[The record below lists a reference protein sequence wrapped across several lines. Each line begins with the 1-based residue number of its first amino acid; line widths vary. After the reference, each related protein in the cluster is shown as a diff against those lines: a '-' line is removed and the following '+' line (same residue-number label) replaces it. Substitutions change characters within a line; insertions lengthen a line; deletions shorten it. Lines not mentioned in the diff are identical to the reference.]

1 MAAGKQLVI
10 TYGANGDE
18 IKRVLSTIDESHEK
32 TTSKFA
38 ALSGSFGML
47 KGGLGELA
55 AGFGPLGA
63 AAEQAGSGIDHVK
76 EKFSAMEGGAQ
87 KAGSVLVGVG
97 AGLTGLGALGVAMGE
112 KQEQATKTLEVA
124 VKNTGSTYEEYA
136 GKIDKAVTAGE
147 KNAHGAADTK
157 EALAKL
163 TTALGDTG
171 KATDD
176 MGLVSEV
183 AAKKHISLA
192 DAADVVLKI
201 HQGAGKALKQF
212 GIDAKA
218 AGASATEL
226 AAAHTAD
233 EAAMKALIPTQESV
247 NATEEKLA
255 VKYGMSKAATDQLAA
270 AHAALIAARASGDP
284 SKIIDAEGQLGAV
297 LYKTTA
303 GQKMS
308 AADADTLS
316 KARLT
321 LQDKSSVLEAAD
333 TRLAKAQDAAS
344 KSTAQGSFESQVMA
358 KIHGTAAAQADT
370 FGGKIAALKTH
381 VTDLA
386 GEFGAKLGPA
396 ITMAGPLIMGVGA
409 IMESNLIPQILTI
422 GGEVVGTAAMWV
434 SSWLSMAAGT
444 VSAMIGIN
452 ISTGGLLLI
461 LAGIIVAVVLVWKNW
476 DTIWGFIKTVVSDA
490 FDWIKRHLALISL
503 LFGPIGLIIY
513 EFAHH
518 WQGVWEGIQAAV
530 AWAWGLIEPIVHLIS
545 NILGWLVNN
554 GIKLVKD
561 DILVLNAIWSV
572 VWSGIQAVMQ
582 TAWKVLEPIFHFIID
597 KGITIVKSEIQG
609 LDSVWHS
616 IWDGIQTAVQKV
628 WDVLSP
634 IFNSIKAGMGDIA
647 TVIKSIG
654 SVGSGIGHFLGFYQ
668 AGGTVPGPIGAPTL
682 GILHGGEYVSPVGS
696 PGAGGGGGGNIY
708 VTVNVAGNAV
718 YERNLTNSIYE
729 GLLEVKR
736 RQGTLGLA

>member
-1 MAAGKQLVI
+1 MATKSLQI
-10 TYGANGDE
+10 TYGVDAKGVQTALD
-18 IKRVLSTIDESHEK
+18 SIDKSHAA

-55 AGFGPLGA
+55 AGFGPVGE
-63 AAEQAGSGIDHVK
+63 AAEKAGSGIDHVK

-97 AGLTGLGALGVAMGE
+97 AGLTGLGALGVAVGE

-124 VKNTGSTYEEYA
+124 IKNTGGSYEELA
-136 GKIDKAVTAGE
+136 GSINKAVTAGE
-147 KNAHGAADTK
+147 KNAHGAADSK
-157 EALAKL
+157 EAIAKL
-163 TTALGDTG
+163 TTALGDG
-171 KATDD
+171 KKATDD
-176 MGLVSEV
+176 MALVDEV
-183 AAKKHISLA
+183 AAKKHISLS

-218 AGASATEL
+218 AGGAATEL
-226 AAAHTAD
+226 ADAHKAD
-233 EAAMKALIPTQESV
+233 EAAAKAALTAFESAAVTQE
-247 NATEEKLA
+247 KL
-255 VKYGMSKAATDQLAA
+255 VTKYGLTAAGAKVLAA
-270 AHAALIAARASGDP
+270 AHAAVNVAMASGDP
-284 SKIIDAEGQLGAV
+284 NKVLSAEQALENQT
-297 LYKTTA
+297 YKLTA
-303 GQKMS
+303 GLKMNVADTDTLAKTRYDLTQKS
-308 AADADTLS
+308 GALETADARLATAQETAS
-316 KARLT
+316 KAT
-321 LQDKSSVLEAAD
+321 
-333 TRLAKAQDAAS
+333 S
-344 KSTAQGSFESQVMA
+344 KGSYESQVMA

-381 VTDLA
+381 VLDMA
-386 GEFGAKLGPA
+386 GAMGAKLGPA
-396 ITMAGPLIMGVGA
+396 ITMAGPLIMGLGA

-422 GGEVVGTAAMWV
+422 GGEIVGTAAMWV
-434 SSWLSMAAGT
+434 TSWLSMAAGT

-461 LAGIIVAVVLVWKNW
+461 LGALIAGVILVWKNW
-476 DTIWGFIKTVVSDA
+476 DTIWGFIKSIVSDA

-561 DILVLNAIWSV
+561 DILILNAIWSV

-597 KGITIVKSEIQG
+597 KGIGIVKSEIQS
-609 LDSVWHS
+609 LDGIWHS

-647 TVIKSIG
+647 SVIKSIG

-696 PGAGGGGGGNIY
+696 PGAGGGSGGNIY